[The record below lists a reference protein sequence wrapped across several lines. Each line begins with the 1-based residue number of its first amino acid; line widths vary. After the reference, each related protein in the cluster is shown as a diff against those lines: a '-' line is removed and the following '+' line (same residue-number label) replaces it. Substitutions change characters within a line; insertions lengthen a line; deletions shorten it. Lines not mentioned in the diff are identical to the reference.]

1 MGSAAHGEKI
11 GPDSECARKLCDNVE
26 QESEIESCFRFIMG
40 AMQRRRARW
49 TVRRPAGF
57 WERTSRGLAFCDSTL
72 VERSGQVMDIF

>member
-1 MGSAAHGEKI
+1 MLSKRVR
-11 GPDSECARKLCDNVE
+11 SF
-26 QESEIESCFRFIMG
+26 ESCFKIIMG

-57 WERTSRGLAFCDSTL
+57 WERASGGLAFCGITL